1 MKPHVLRSIASAL
14 LIFAILVLISAY
26 PLAILLPTWWGH
38 ENQPVE
44 NTQVVLLFAGLVA
57 SFWFSY
63 RSRSEGRWF
72 GLAAA
77 PILLI
82 VIGREL
88 SWGAVFL
95 EPTSMG
101 EHGPLY
107 ASRGL
112 WYKPMVAP
120 VVTGLIILS
129 IAVVTFTPTARA
141 GIRLLKHRRVSVWS
155 LMISLTAMLVST
167 SAEGHL
173 PLVPLDRILGGC
185 VAQLVEEIAELSAY
199 AAMVAG
205 LLFVMADFYG
215 QSGLE
220 NYAIS

>member
-1 MKPHVLRSIASAL
+1 MNTHVLRSIASAL

-26 PLAILLPTWWGH
+26 PLAILLPTWWGY

-44 NTQVVLLFAGLVA
+44 NTQVVILFAGLVA
-57 SFWFSY
+57 SVWFSY
-63 RSRSEGRWF
+63 RSRSPGRWF

-88 SWGAVFL
+88 SWGAVLL

-112 WYKPMVAP
+112 WYKPIVAP
-120 VVTGLIILS
+120 VVTGLIILC
-129 IAVVTFTPTARA
+129 IAVISFTPTAKA
-141 GIRLLKHRRVSVWS
+141 GIRLIKRRRVPIWS
-155 LMISLTAMLVST
+155 LLITLTAMLVST
-167 SAEGHL
+167 AAEGHL
-173 PLVPLDRILGGC
+173 PLVHLDHILEGGI
-185 VAQLVEEIAELSAY
+185 AQLVEEIAELSAF
-199 AAMVAG
+199 AAMIAG
-205 LLFVMADFYG
+205 LLFIMADLDS

-220 NYAIS
+220 N

>member
-1 MKPHVLRSIASAL
+1 MNTHVLRSIASAL
-14 LIFAILVLISAY
+14 LIFATLVLISAY
-26 PLAILLPTWWGH
+26 PLAISLPTWWGH

-44 NTQVVLLFAGLVA
+44 NAQVVLLFVGLVT

-63 RSRSEGRWF
+63 RSRSAGRWF
-72 GLAAA
+72 GLAVA

-88 SWGAVFL
+88 SWGAVLL

-107 ASRGL
+107 ASQCL

-120 VVTGLIILS
+120 VVTGLITLC
-129 IAVVTFTPTARA
+129 IAVVSFTPTAKA
-141 GIRLLKHRRVSVWS
+141 GIRLLKHRRIPIWS
-155 LMISLTAMLVST
+155 LMITLTAMLVST
-167 SAEGHL
+167 AAEGHL
-173 PLVPLDRILGGC
+173 PLVPLHYVLEGG

-205 LLFVMADFYG
+205 LLFIMTDLDSLSRV
-215 QSGLE
+215 
-220 NYAIS
+220 

>member
-1 MKPHVLRSIASAL
+1 MNTHILRSIASAL

-26 PLAILLPTWWGH
+26 PLAILLPAWWGH

-44 NTQVVLLFAGLVA
+44 NTQVVLLFAGLVT

-63 RSRSEGRWF
+63 RSRSAGRWF
-72 GLAAA
+72 GFAAA

-95 EPTSMG
+95 DPTSMG

-120 VVTGLIILS
+120 VVTGLIILC
-129 IAVVTFTPTARA
+129 IAVISFTPTAKA
-141 GIRLLKHRRVSVWS
+141 GIRLLKHRRIPIWS
-155 LMISLTAMLVST
+155 LLITLTAMLVST
-167 SAEGHL
+167 AAESHL
-173 PLVPLDRILGGC
+173 PLVPLDRILEGG
-185 VAQLVEEIAELSAY
+185 VAHLVEEIAELSAY

-205 LLFVMADFYG
+205 LLFIMADLDG
-215 QSGLE
+215 QNDL
-220 NYAIS
+220 

>member
-1 MKPHVLRSIASAL
+1 MNTHVLRSIASAL

-26 PLAILLPTWWGH
+26 PLATSLPTWWG
-38 ENQPVE
+38 QPVE

-57 SFWFSY
+57 SVWFSY
-63 RSRSEGRWF
+63 RSRSGGRWF

-77 PILLI
+77 PIFLI

-88 SWGAVFL
+88 SWGAVLL

-120 VVTGLIILS
+120 VVTGLIILC
-129 IAVVTFTPTARA
+129 IAVIAFTPTAKA
-141 GIRLLKHRRVSVWS
+141 GISLLRHCQVPIWS
-155 LMISLTAMLVST
+155 LLITLTAMLVST
-167 SAEGHL
+167 AAEGHL
-173 PLVPLDRILGGC
+173 PLVPLDRILEGG
-185 VAQLVEEIAELSAY
+185 VAQLIEEIAELGAY
-199 AAMVAG
+199 AAMIAG
-205 LLFVMADFYG
+205 LLFIMADLDG
-215 QSGLE
+215 QSSL
-220 NYAIS
+220 

>member
-1 MKPHVLRSIASAL
+1 MNTHVLRSIASAL

-26 PLAILLPTWWGH
+26 PLAILLPTWWGY

-44 NTQVVLLFAGLVA
+44 NTQVVILFAGLVA

-63 RSRSEGRWF
+63 RSRSAGRWF
-72 GLAAA
+72 GFAAA

-112 WYKPMVAP
+112 WYKPIVAP
-120 VVTGLIILS
+120 VVTGLIILC

-141 GIRLLKHRRVSVWS
+141 VIRFLKHRGVPFWS
-155 LMISLTAMLVST
+155 LIFTLTAMLVST

-173 PLVPLDRILGGC
+173 PLVPLDRILEGG

-205 LLFVMADFYG
+205 LLFIMADLDN
-215 QSGLE
+215 QSGP
-220 NYAIS
+220 